1 MAKKRFGLDFSGIAD
16 LAEKYDKLGGDLKE
30 ITTKALEFIPEEINP
45 EAAKAIATHRRS
57 GKTASSLVQ
66 DQKVSWNGTVA
77 TIAVGFDLK
86 SGGFPSIYLMYGTA
100 RHAPSNQYGGPY
112 NGGTIETQQVKQL
125 YDAFY
130 GNRTQK
136 KISEEQQK
144 IFLEEVE
151 KIMGG

>member
-16 LAEKYDKLGGDLKE
+16 LAEQYDRLGGSLKE
-30 ITTKALEFIPEEINP
+30 ITTKALEFIPEEVNP
-45 EAAKAIATHRRS
+45 EAQKAMAAHRRT

-66 DQKVSWNGTVA
+66 DQKVAWSGTVA
-77 TIAVGFDLK
+77 SIAVGFDIS
-86 SGGFPSIYLMYGTA
+86 SGGLPSIFLMYGTA
-100 RHAPSNQYGGPY
+100 RHAPANQYGRGY
-112 NGGTIETQQVKQL
+112 NGSIQTIQDKKL

-144 IFLEEVE
+144 IFLEGVE
-151 KIMGG
+151 EIMGG